1 MKPCRPEPS
10 DPALYARVQAS
21 VKRGVK
27 RWPSAYASALVF
39 DPDNPGDS
47 TVAVGAITSG
57 HLQVLGERALR
68 SSLAATNDGL
78 ARGAKILFD
87 AVEQEMDLRQPKI
100 LM

>member
-1 MKPCRPEPS
+1 MTTPAIICPELLEYLRLLL
-10 DPALYARVQAS
+10 DQAQKGRVIFFA
-21 VKRGVK
+21 G
-27 RWPSAYASALVF
+27 SALVF

-47 TVAVGAITSG
+47 TVVVGAITSG

>member
-1 MKPCRPEPS
+1 MTTPAIICPELLEYLRLLL
-10 DPALYARVQAS
+10 DQAQKGRVVFA
-21 VKRGVK
+21 G
-27 RWPSAYASALVF
+27 SALVF
-39 DPDNPGDS
+39 DPDNPGDC